1 MSSTAGKSRAGV
13 HSYNITLSLKDR
25 EWGWEDCLK
34 ASLWCD
40 GLWQLWQL
48 QIGFF
53 QDNSVR
59 LKMVARQW
67 ELDKVVLAF
76 NLSTCCF
83 PHLLPS
89 SPPPS
94 TLTFPLPPFLPSSI
108 PPPLSSLSSLSLSPS
123 FLLFFFHEIRSSRV
137 HTGPKLDLQLQMT
150 LDSCPFLHFS
160 CWGYRCAPPCQL
172 YLNVL
177 WFGHWTK
184 GGRGNRIRS
193 SRSAPVT

>member
-1 MSSTAGKSRAGV
+1 MCPTAGKSRAGV
-13 HSYNITLSLKDR
+13 HSYKITLSLKDR
-25 EWGWEDCLK
+25 EWGWDGCLK
-34 ASLWCD
+34 ASLWFD

-67 ELDKVVLAF
+67 EVDKVVLAF
-76 NLSTCCF
+76 NLSTCS
-83 PHLLPS
+83 PLPPSSPS

-94 TLTFPLPPFLPSSI
+94 PFTFPPPSL

-137 HTGPKLDLQLQMT
+137 HTGPKLDAQLQRT
-150 LDSCPFLHFS
+150 LDSSFS
-160 CWGYRCAPPCQL
+160 TFQLLGCRCVPPCQL